1 MNHKKYTY
9 LYYIMEKGISAMR
22 YIASNLGAIYSERF
36 HYLIFHS
43 LIYARVTIGKQKVGV
58 GRPQKL

>member
-1 MNHKKYTY
+1 MK
-9 LYYIMEKGISAMR
+9 KGISAMR
-22 YIASNLGAIYSERF
+22 YIASNLGAIYSVRF

-43 LIYARVTIGKQKVGV
+43 LIYARVTIGKHKVGV